1 MSSKIG
7 QIGVDH
13 LVSRIVSV
21 GAANIETI
29 SVAEWLNDADVVP
42 AVIVLRLPLAHT
54 LGRVAGLEG
63 ETIVVTTCA
72 GYVGQI
78 HCDDNILELLIILR
92 FL

>member
-21 GAANIETI
+21 GATNIETI

-54 LGRVAGLEG
+54 LSGVAGLEG

-78 HCDDNILELLIILR
+78 HCDDHTLELL
-92 FL
+92 FT